1 MVSLKERTKE
11 REREEKERERH
22 ADKEGKIYYG
32 KGRKRDRKG
41 ERNEAATVTTVVA
54 VFAKLPGSPRYT
66 FKRARGAET
75 GVDGENGRGMQLDVC
90 TARERRW
97 GRRERAGAQEG
108 DYVACVRGELARWR
122 RWRVHGGK
130 PGERG

>member
-1 MVSLKERTKE
+1 MPTKRARFIMGKGE
-11 REREEKERERH
+11 RETET
-22 ADKEGKIYYG
+22 
-32 KGRKRDRKG
+32 G

-90 TARERRW
+90 TARER
-97 GRRERAGAQEG
+97 GGGGGGRERAGAQEG

-130 PGERG
+130 PGERERG

>member
-11 REREEKERERH
+11 REGEEKERERH

-75 GVDGENGRGMQLDVC
+75 GVDGER
-90 TARERRW
+90 
-97 GRRERAGAQEG
+97 EG
-108 DYVACVRGELARWR
+108 DAT
-122 RWRVHGGK
+122 
-130 PGERG
+130 

>member
-1 MVSLKERTKE
+1 MVVVARGIVKRANERA
-11 REREEKERERH
+11 RERERERH

-75 GVDGENGRGMQLDVC
+75 GVDGER
-90 TARERRW
+90 
-97 GRRERAGAQEG
+97 EG
-108 DYVACVRGELARWR
+108 DAT
-122 RWRVHGGK
+122 
-130 PGERG
+130 